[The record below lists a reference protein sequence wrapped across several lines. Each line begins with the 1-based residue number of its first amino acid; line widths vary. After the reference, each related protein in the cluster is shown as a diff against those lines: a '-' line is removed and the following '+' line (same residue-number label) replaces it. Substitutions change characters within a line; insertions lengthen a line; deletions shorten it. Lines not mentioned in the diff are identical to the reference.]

1 MELNHYKSASTISA
15 FITLHYITGLLVIL
29 SLVFLTPYFNYIPDA
44 ALSAVIIA
52 AVADLVDFT
61 LLAELW
67 RVNSKYI

>member
-1 MELNHYKSASTISA
+1 VHHTHYLQVCFSRGVP
-15 FITLHYITGLLVIL
+15 YITGLLVIL

-67 RVNSKYI
+67 RVNSKCTF